1 MQHMKHEVRER
12 QHAYMILRALDH
24 QLSLAG
30 IAGLK
35 TFVCK
40 SASRRLQPGESRVLQ
55 SYEGQLPYAVP
66 HGVAKR
72 RSVIVSGG
80 KKRYELEE
88 FSGGVRPLAV
98 VCGDQ
103 GGSNLP
109 ACLFAME
116 HMQLR
121 LLYLP
126 DPHHRTW
133 NDWKLSVGDQ
143 GLWHVV
149 LESAVANNLPHGPWL
164 SESFHTKLQEAF
176 SDYLETATSQDLKFM
191 EFPLQTNVFFVAWEP
206 R

>member
-12 QHAYMILRALDH
+12 QHAYMILRALGH

-30 IAGLK
+30 LVGLK

-40 SASRRLQPGESRVLQ
+40 SATRRLQHGESR
-55 SYEGQLPYAVP
+55 QLPYAVP
-66 HGVAKR
+66 KGVVKQ
-72 RSVIVSGG
+72 RSVIASGG

-88 FSGGVRPLAV
+88 SSGGVHPLAV

-109 ACLFAME
+109 AYLCAME

-133 NDWKLSVGDQ
+133 NDWKLSVGEQ

-149 LESAVANNLPHGPWL
+149 LESVVANNLPHGPWL
-164 SESFHTKLQEAF
+164 SESFH
-176 SDYLETATSQDLKFM
+176 
-191 EFPLQTNVFFVAWEP
+191 
-206 R
+206 